1 MRSVSWAPIARPE
14 VAEPTNRLVIR
25 PSDRRNK
32 RTPINGAEASIQKR
46 APFVSHMVI
55 RVGAI
60 NDGYHRPCHQE
71 YSICSKCSGLPV
83 AAQSGV
89 SGVDINLVK
98 TYVLR
103 ICHQSLR
110 SRRPRRS
117 SSCCSRLSATANRY
131 AICVQQ
137 RSSGANTTA
146 IYQWRRSGVANA
158 ICVQQRSSG
167 ANATA
172 ICVMRRS
179 RVANAICIQRRQRNQ
194 LTWSQAGVQ
203 STILVGNLLR
213 ANQLAWSQEDSR
225 TEDPRTQD
233 KKNPRQVGYQ
243 KGTVRKPIYTRTR
256 MSCKL
261 SIDKD
266 AQFQD
271 TKRSTEKSGGLLS
284 KKGGVT

>member
-1 MRSVSWAPIARPE
+1 
-14 VAEPTNRLVIR
+14 
-25 PSDRRNK
+25 
-32 RTPINGAEASIQKR
+32 
-46 APFVSHMVI
+46 MVI

-117 SSCCSRLSATANRY
+117 SSSCSRLSATANRY

-172 ICVMRRS
+172 IYQRRRSGMANAICAQRPSTVAHAICVQRRSRVVNATAIYQRRRS

-284 KKGGVT
+284 KKGGVTGLAALRCQIRQGA

>member
-1 MRSVSWAPIARPE
+1 M
-14 VAEPTNRLVIR
+14 
-25 PSDRRNK
+25 
-32 RTPINGAEASIQKR
+32 
-46 APFVSHMVI
+46 
-55 RVGAI
+55 
-60 NDGYHRPCHQE
+60 
-71 YSICSKCSGLPV
+71 
-83 AAQSGV
+83 
-89 SGVDINLVK
+89 DINLVK

-117 SSCCSRLSATANRY
+117 SSSCSRLSATANRY

-137 RSSGANTTA
+137 RSSGANNTA

-284 KKGGVT
+284 KKGGVTGLAALRCQIRQGA